1 MSAIILFENKIK
13 TKQYL
18 IKEYPIYIYIY
29 IYIFLINIFNEL

>member
-18 IKEYPIYIYIY
+18 IKEYPIYII
-29 IYIFLINIFNEL
+29 LINLFNEL

>member
-18 IKEYPIYIYIY
+18 IKEYPIYIYI
-29 IYIFLINIFNEL
+29 FLINIFNEL

>member
-29 IYIFLINIFNEL
+29 IYIYI